1 LPIRRFQVFPVWNL
15 EDMTTVTPD
24 AIRVLAQASGE
35 DVVLAIKD
43 GEIRVIEAAQAHG
56 DPAVS
61 QVLYSQAKLL
71 AEYGEEVT
79 DAEAITLAAG
89 LTASIAH

>member
-1 LPIRRFQVFPVWNL
+1 
-15 EDMTTVTPD
+15 MTTVTPD
-24 AIRVLAQASGE
+24 AIRVLARASGD
-35 DVVLAIKD
+35 DVVLAIRA
-43 GEIRVIEAAQAHG
+43 GEICVIPAAEAHG
-56 DPAVS
+56 DPAIS
-61 QVLYSQAKLL
+61 QVLYTQAKLL